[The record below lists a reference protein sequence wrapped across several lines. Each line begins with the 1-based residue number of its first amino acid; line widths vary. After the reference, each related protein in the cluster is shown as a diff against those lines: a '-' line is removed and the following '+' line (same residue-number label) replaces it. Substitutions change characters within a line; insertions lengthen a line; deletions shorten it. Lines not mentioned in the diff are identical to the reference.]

1 MPKNDLCGLISLTSN
16 RPERSTM
23 TKSNTLLR
31 FAAITVAA
39 ALFSPMIQAQP
50 TEANAPMAHQ
60 PGGMDMKSMMK
71 ENGDKMQTMQMSG
84 DPDVDFAQMM
94 RVHHQGAI
102 DMAEMELKNGKDSRM
117 KSMAK
122 SIIAAQKKEIA
133 QFDKFLAQHHGRK

>member
-1 MPKNDLCGLISLTSN
+1 
-16 RPERSTM
+16 M

-31 FAAITVAA
+31 FAAVAVAA
-39 ALFSPMIQAQP
+39 TLFSSMALAQP
-50 TEANAPMAHQ
+50 TGSPAAMPPSGAMTHS

-71 ENGDKMQTMQMSG
+71 ENGDKMQSMQMSG

-94 RVHHQGAI
+94 RMHHQGAI

-133 QFDKFLAQHHGRK
+133 QFDKFLSQHQGGK